1 MSPIL
6 PAPEYQNTNVS
17 QEESGNLQ
25 LYCIDQKCEE
35 LCLVP
40 ERTEKQIFNFFT
52 ISRLVNEFGIRHRL
66 SQSKP
71 GFSV

>member
-6 PAPEYQNTNVS
+6 PAPGIKNTNVS

-25 LYCIDQKCEE
+25 LICIDQKCEE

-40 ERTEKQIFNFFT
+40 REDREAGLCKKNVKAKRRTF
-52 ISRLVNEFGIRHRL
+52 LPA
-66 SQSKP
+66 SKD
-71 GFSV
+71 FVS

>member
-6 PAPEYQNTNVS
+6 PAPGIKNTNVS

-25 LYCIDQKCEE
+25 LICIDQKCEE

-40 ERTEKQIFNFFT
+40 REDREADI
-52 ISRLVNEFGIRHRL
+52 
-66 SQSKP
+66 
-71 GFSV
+71 